1 MTAPREAKSHLAL
14 YSNYKLFFQVM
25 DKKITLYTG
34 QKKLFDK
41 LSDEKLALIF
51 RNILKELDSQEVE
64 PISDPAADM
73 LYTVLSA
80 EIVPVD
86 GRSISSKINGNKHK
100 KRAKC
105 VLASETQKGAISE
118 DFDSSHNYKIK
129 NKEVNINKGNN
140 TQEDISTNVDNLP
153 SYSEDNNINSPNK
166 DERNIN
172 ISSIQ
177 KAPSE
182 NPKIEKKPSKE
193 SSEHIDYARLLEFF
207 NKCMQGKAIN
217 PIKAITDRRKQHI
230 ATRAREFGKNA
241 IMTVIE
247 KAAASDYLNGYH
259 GGRAWK
265 ADFDWLFLPTKFP
278 KILEGYYDNDN
289 FKEHQELSKKS
300 GYVDP
305 MIADG
310 TRLRQDQMDYT
321 KNIW

>member
-1 MTAPREAKSHLAL
+1 
-14 YSNYKLFFQVM
+14 M

-41 LSDEKLALIF
+41 LSDEKLALVF
-51 RNILKELDSQEVE
+51 RNVLKELDSQEIE
-64 PISDPAADM
+64 PIIDPAADM
-73 LYTVLSA
+73 LYTMLSA

-86 GRSISSKINGNKHK
+86 GRSISSKINGSKHK
-100 KRAKC
+100 KRAKSL
-105 VLASETQKGAISE
+105 LASNVENPPTSLIDNKNI
-118 DFDSSHNYKIK
+118 IK
-129 NKEVNINKGNN
+129 EVIINKEEDIQEDNINPI
-140 TQEDISTNVDNLP
+140 Q
-153 SYSEDNNINSPNK
+153 DNNINSPNK

-182 NPKIEKKPSKE
+182 NPETEKKPSKE
-193 SSEHIDYARLLEFF
+193 SSERIDYARLLEFF

-289 FKEHQELSKKS
+289 FKEHQELSKKK

-310 TRLRQDQMDYT
+310 TRLRQDQMNYT

>member
-1 MTAPREAKSHLAL
+1 
-14 YSNYKLFFQVM
+14 M

-100 KRAKC
+100 KKAKC

-118 DFDSSHNYKIK
+118 DLDFSLNYKIK

-153 SYSEDNNINSPNK
+153 SYSEDNNINSLNK
-166 DERNIN
+166 DGRNIN
-172 ISSIQ
+172 ISPIE
-177 KAPSE
+177 KRGSE
-182 NPKIEKKPSKE
+182 NPETGKKPSKE
-193 SSEHIDYARLLEFF
+193 SSPFDPDPAMNEVIELWMAYKKE
-207 NKCMQGKAIN
+207 
-217 PIKAITDRRKQHI
+217 RKQSYKSLGQKGFINKLKHLSDNNAETARKIVEQSI
-230 ATRAREFGKNA
+230 ANNWAGIFPLKNYSSPCNTTRKPMEVGV
-241 IMTVIE
+241 IMQ
-247 KAAASDYLNGYH
+247 
-259 GGRAWK
+259 
-265 ADFDWLFLPTKFP
+265 
-278 KILEGYYDNDN
+278 
-289 FKEHQELSKKS
+289 KE
-300 GYVDP
+300 D
-305 MIADG
+305 
-310 TRLRQDQMDYT
+310 MDYSSNFT
-321 KNIW
+321 DGW

>member
-1 MTAPREAKSHLAL
+1 MKKKKEIEDDFKVFGTAHIAILERLDNSDLRELVINTLKYAKDKTVRHFE
-14 YSNYKLFFQVM
+14 SNIAEFVFNSFKVEI
-25 DKKITLYTG
+25 D
-34 QKKLFDK
+34 
-41 LSDEKLALIF
+41 DEIA
-51 RNILKELDSQEVE
+51 RLK
-64 PISDPAADM
+64 
-73 LYTVLSA
+73 
-80 EIVPVD
+80 
-86 GRSISSKINGNKHK
+86 SISEKRRNSGRNGGLAKGSKCYQMLSKAKKHEEKEEKTENFDFSPNYNKN
-100 KRAKC
+100 
-105 VLASETQKGAISE
+105 I
-118 DFDSSHNYKIK
+118 IK
-129 NKEVNINKGNN
+129 EVIINKEEDIQEDNINPI
-140 TQEDISTNVDNLP
+140 Q
-153 SYSEDNNINSPNK
+153 DNNINSPNK

-182 NPKIEKKPSKE
+182 NPETEKKPSKE
-193 SSEHIDYARLLEFF
+193 SSERIDYARLLEFF

-289 FKEHQELSKKS
+289 FKEHQELSKKK

-310 TRLRQDQMDYT
+310 TRLRQDQMNYT

>member
-1 MTAPREAKSHLAL
+1 
-14 YSNYKLFFQVM
+14 M

-34 QKKLFDK
+34 QKNLFDK
-41 LSDEKLALIF
+41 LSDEKLALVF
-51 RNILKELDSQEVE
+51 RNVLKELDSQEIE
-64 PISDPAADM
+64 PIIDPAADM
-73 LYTVLSA
+73 LYTMLSA

-86 GRSISSKINGNKHK
+86 GRSISSKINGSKHK
-100 KRAKC
+100 KRAKSH
-105 VLASETQKGAISE
+105 LASNVENPPNSLIDNKNI
-118 DFDSSHNYKIK
+118 IK
-129 NKEVNINKGNN
+129 EVIINKEEDIQEDNINPI
-140 TQEDISTNVDNLP
+140 Q
-153 SYSEDNNINSPNK
+153 DNNINSPNK

-182 NPKIEKKPSKE
+182 NPETEKKPSKE
-193 SSEHIDYARLLEFF
+193 SSERIDYARLLEFF

-289 FKEHQELSKKS
+289 FKEHQELSKKK

-310 TRLRQDQMDYT
+310 TRLRQDQMNYT

>member
-1 MTAPREAKSHLAL
+1 MTPKLIL
-14 YSNYKLFFQVM
+14 YPYH
-25 DKKITLYTG
+25 
-34 QKKLFDK
+34 KKLFDK
-41 LSDEKLALIF
+41 LSQENKAIMLDALLQYI
-51 RNILKELDSQEVE
+51 NLQEVKPFE
-64 PISDPAADM
+64 NSAMDM
-73 LYTVLSA
+73 LFSILTADIKTEDRRKYTSA
-80 EIVPVD
+80 QNGKNHVKKLIK
-86 GRSISSKINGNKHK
+86 KI
-100 KRAKC
+100 ASDTD
-105 VLASETQKGAISE
+105 LAS
-118 DFDSSHNYKIK
+118 DSPTSLIDNKNIIK
-129 NKEVNINKGNN
+129 EVIINKEEDIQEDNINPI
-140 TQEDISTNVDNLP
+140 Q
-153 SYSEDNNINSPNK
+153 DNNINSPNK

-182 NPKIEKKPSKE
+182 NPETEKKPSKE
-193 SSEHIDYARLLEFF
+193 SSERIDYARLLEFF

-289 FKEHQELSKKS
+289 FKEHQELSKKK

-310 TRLRQDQMDYT
+310 TRLRQDQMNYT

>member
-1 MTAPREAKSHLAL
+1 
-14 YSNYKLFFQVM
+14 M

-34 QKKLFDK
+34 QKKFFDK
-41 LSDEKLALIF
+41 LSDEKLALVF
-51 RNILKELDSQEVE
+51 RNVLKELDSQEIE
-64 PISDPAADM
+64 PIIDPAADM
-73 LYTVLSA
+73 LYTMLSA

-86 GRSISSKINGNKHK
+86 GRSISSKINGSKHK
-100 KRAKC
+100 KRAKSH
-105 VLASETQKGAISE
+105 LASNVENPPNSLIDNKNI
-118 DFDSSHNYKIK
+118 IK
-129 NKEVNINKGNN
+129 EVIINKEEDIQEDNINPI
-140 TQEDISTNVDNLP
+140 Q
-153 SYSEDNNINSPNK
+153 DNNINSPNK

-182 NPKIEKKPSKE
+182 NPETEKKPSKE
-193 SSEHIDYARLLEFF
+193 SSERIDYARLLEFF

-289 FKEHQELSKKS
+289 FKEHQELSKKK

-310 TRLRQDQMDYT
+310 TRLRQDQMNYT

>member
-1 MTAPREAKSHLAL
+1 
-14 YSNYKLFFQVM
+14 M

-34 QKKLFDK
+34 QKKFFDK
-41 LSDEKLALIF
+41 LSDEKLALVF
-51 RNILKELDSQEVE
+51 RNVLKELDSQEIE
-64 PISDPAADM
+64 PIIDPAADM
-73 LYTVLSA
+73 LYTMLSA

-86 GRSISSKINGNKHK
+86 GRSISSKINGSKHK
-100 KRAKC
+100 KRAKSH
-105 VLASETQKGAISE
+105 LASNVENPPTSLIDNKNI
-118 DFDSSHNYKIK
+118 IK
-129 NKEVNINKGNN
+129 EVIINKEEDIQEDNINPI
-140 TQEDISTNVDNLP
+140 Q
-153 SYSEDNNINSPNK
+153 DNNINSPNK

-182 NPKIEKKPSKE
+182 NPETEKKPSKE
-193 SSEHIDYARLLEFF
+193 SSERIDYARLLEFF

-289 FKEHQELSKKS
+289 FKEHQELFKKK

-310 TRLRQDQMDYT
+310 TRLRQDQMNYT

>member
-1 MTAPREAKSHLAL
+1 
-14 YSNYKLFFQVM
+14 M

-34 QKKLFDK
+34 QKKFFDK
-41 LSDEKLALIF
+41 LSDEKLALVF
-51 RNILKELDSQEVE
+51 RNVLKELDSQEIE
-64 PISDPAADM
+64 PIIDPAADM
-73 LYTVLSA
+73 LYTMLSA

-86 GRSISSKINGNKHK
+86 GRSISSKINGSKHK
-100 KRAKC
+100 KRAKSH
-105 VLASETQKGAISE
+105 LASNVENPPASLIDNKNIIKEVIINKEE
-118 DFDSSHNYKIK
+118 DIQ
-129 NKEVNINKGNN
+129 EVNINPI
-140 TQEDISTNVDNLP
+140 Q
-153 SYSEDNNINSPNK
+153 DNNINSPNK

-182 NPKIEKKPSKE
+182 NPETEKKPSKE
-193 SSEHIDYARLLEFF
+193 SSERIDYARLLEFF

-289 FKEHQELSKKS
+289 FKEHQELFKKK

-310 TRLRQDQMDYT
+310 TRLRQDQMNYT

>member
-1 MTAPREAKSHLAL
+1 
-14 YSNYKLFFQVM
+14 M

-41 LSDEKLALIF
+41 LSDEKLALVF
-51 RNILKELDSQEVE
+51 RNVLKELDSQEIE
-64 PISDPAADM
+64 PIIDPAADM
-73 LYTVLSA
+73 LYTMLSA

-86 GRSISSKINGNKHK
+86 GRSISSKINGSKHK
-100 KRAKC
+100 KRAKSH
-105 VLASETQKGAISE
+105 LASNVENPPNSLIDNKNI
-118 DFDSSHNYKIK
+118 IK
-129 NKEVNINKGNN
+129 EVIINKEEDIQEDNINPI
-140 TQEDISTNVDNLP
+140 Q
-153 SYSEDNNINSPNK
+153 DNNINSPNK

-182 NPKIEKKPSKE
+182 NPETEKKPSKE
-193 SSEHIDYARLLEFF
+193 SSERIDYARLLEFF

-289 FKEHQELSKKS
+289 FKEHQELSKKK

-310 TRLRQDQMDYT
+310 TRLRQDQMNYT